1 MMDLVSYIL
10 KLFARDGPPVY
21 PAAHF
26 IYTPLYIHL
35 YPVTQQMIAVSSSL
49 W

>member
-1 MMDLVSYIL
+1 MVDLVSYIL
-10 KLFARDGPPVY
+10 TLFAKDGPPVY
-21 PAAHF
+21 PAARF
-26 IYTPLYIHL
+26 IYSLYIHL